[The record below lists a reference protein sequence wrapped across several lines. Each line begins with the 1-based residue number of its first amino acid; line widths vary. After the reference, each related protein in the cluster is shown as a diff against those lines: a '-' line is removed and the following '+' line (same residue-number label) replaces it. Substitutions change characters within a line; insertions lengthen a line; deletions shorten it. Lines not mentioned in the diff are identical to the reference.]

1 MYFSIKTC
9 VLLYL
14 ETILYSDKRNY
25 IDFLDSNFTV
35 TINFNYYLHLLLFAS
50 GWLCF
55 VMCYSCISL
64 CVYCKLC
71 VFACISTCTL
81 GILKTYLK

>member
-1 MYFSIKTC
+1 MDFFLFKF
-9 VLLYL
+9 
-14 ETILYSDKRNY
+14 YSDYHLNSIY
-25 IDFLDSNFTV
+25 IITV
-35 TINFNYYLHLLLFAS
+35 AS

-55 VMCYSCISL
+55 VMCYYLYHYVCIAS
-64 CVYCKLC
+64 LC

>member
-1 MYFSIKTC
+1 M
-9 VLLYL
+9 LLYL
-14 ETILYSDKRNY
+14 ETIVYSDKRNY
-25 IDFLDSNFTV
+25 MDFLDSNFSV
-35 TINFNYYLHLLLFAS
+35 TILSILFTFITVAS

-55 VMCYSCISL
+55 VMCYYVYHYVCIVS
-64 CVYCKLC
+64 LC